1 MYSPLRRAISTLA
14 AAALLLVSMPAPPAY
29 AAEEW
34 PSDCYIDASA
44 GIVMDASTGVVLFGK
59 DIHSTYAPASITKV
73 LTALIVLE
81 QCDLN
86 ETVTFS
92 RSAVNNVEANSSTAG
107 YEAGDTATV
116 ETLLYALLLKS
127 ANEAANALAE
137 HVSGTTKDFAVLMN
151 EKAKSL
157 GCVDSHFANPSG
169 LNNSAHYVSAY
180 DMGLITAAALKN
192 DTFARIVGTPYYE
205 LPPNGKF
212 PDGQGISPGNKMVKS
227 NWKDQYRPDVIG
239 GKTGYTSIA
248 MNTLVNGA
256 RQEDFTIVTV
266 VLHSDNTQYED
277 TARMMDF
284 AFANFQSIK
293 ASEASTG
300 FSHLADDLTFA
311 GMRLKSTTSP
321 AIDPD
326 SRITL
331 PKTATARDLTWKLD
345 YSPGE
350 AAPSEA
356 IGQVRYYLDD
366 TPVGSAWLT
375 LQTFDDTY
383 SSDPVVE
390 RAVRSVLGTSEES
403 GEMESSG
410 DKNAA
415 GPEAD
420 GEGTNL
426 FDLMAGHKG
435 MTAGLFAAALIF
447 IAGCLYLRK
456 QAREDALES
465 LKRRARRAERLQ
477 DTDDDI

>member
-1 MYSPLRRAISTLA
+1 MKRFVSVGLIILFLCLSVASVHAEVISTSAEAFVLYCPDNGELLLSDNADREMPIASTTKIMTTLITLEEAAKDNRVVEFTDDMIAEGSSMYLKRGEKVTLYDLAVGMMMQSGNDAANA
-14 AAALLLVSMPAPPAY
+14 AAITIGGSSEGFAELMNQRAAEIGMNNTHFVTPSGLDDDDHYSTAYDLALLM
-29 AAEEW
+29 AEGLKNADFAE
-34 PSDCYIDASA
+34 
-44 GIVMDASTGVVLFGK
+44 
-59 DIHSTYAPASITKV
+59 
-73 LTALIVLE
+73 LT
-81 QCDLN
+81 
-86 ETVTFS
+86 S
-92 RSAVNNVEANSSTAG
+92 
-107 YEAGDTATV
+107 
-116 ETLLYALLLKS
+116 LKS
-127 ANEAANALAE
+127 AQVVFREPHDKRVTYTNHNRL
-137 HVSGTTKDFAVLMN
+137 L
-151 EKAKSL
+151 SL
-157 GCVDSHFANPSG
+157 
-169 LNNSAHYVSAY
+169 
-180 DMGLITAAALKN
+180 
-192 DTFARIVGTPYYE
+192 YE
-205 LPPNGKF
+205 
-212 PDGQGISPGNKMVKS
+212 
-227 NWKDQYRPDVIG
+227 YCIG